1 LLIGSSGEV
10 VAKIRRHSEA
20 LGGFSRLSF
29 MMNVAS
35 LQQLHRLHAA

>member
-1 LLIGSSGEV
+1 V
-10 VAKIRRHSEA
+10 VDKILRHSEA

-35 LQQLHRLHAA
+35 LPQAARLARPEF